1 MKKLS
6 TFWQYVMVGGA
17 GSVAA
22 GASWYAWV
30 SNLCDGV
37 CAYSMFEF
45 AALLSSGPLFIGIG
59 MMASLGLW
67 NLARTRHET

>member
-6 TFWQYVMVGGA
+6 AFWQHVMVGGA
-17 GSVAA
+17 GSVVA

-30 SNLCDGV
+30 SNLCNGV
-37 CAYSMFEF
+37 CGYSMFEF
-45 AALLSSGPLFIGIG
+45 AALLSSGPVFIGAG

-67 NLARTRHET
+67 HLMRTSNET